1 MVEITI
7 KLVSNSAPGRR
18 LLMATRVSIGILGK
32 MMHKI
37 TILRRDLLRTINT
50 VARMKAI
57 TAIVSLFTNISSAPL
72 QEKYRKQFTFLR
84 LQNSSEL

>member
-50 VARMKAI
+50 VAKMKAV
-57 TAIVSLFTNISSAPL
+57 TATVSLFTNISSPPL
-72 QEKYRKQFTFLR
+72 SRVRILGKF
-84 LQNSSEL
+84 